1 MSRAVQWRSVTTL
14 VLVLMLGLVVRV
26 GTQSQE
32 VAGEAATTDDQTTV
46 FRSGVT
52 LVTTDVI
59 VRDRNGVFQADLTSD
74 DFQVF
79 EDDLPQDVASLVL
92 VHGGRVFNQL
102 LPPPPPQEGII
113 LPPTRAR
120 NNTAGRI
127 FVIFVDDLHIV
138 TRDTPRM
145 REIFEDMADNLI
157 HEGDLFAIVST
168 GPSSIRVDMTYDRSR
183 LYATTDRIMG
193 DGFSPNELIKFVA
206 PGARGPSEL
215 SFRAHTAFK
224 TAREIIGML
233 EQIPNRRKV
242 FIYFSGGYDFNPFEH
257 ERIFGQSLL
266 YSDMRNSGDWGRM
279 FGRENV
285 ALTTLGI
292 EDPLL
297 DPFELISRQGA
308 VFADFELAME
318 IMELAAVANRAN
330 VSFYTVDPRGLMHGP
345 DPDYTGG
352 TEWFN
357 DWQFTTQNSL
367 RSLAELTGGKA
378 IVNRND
384 FDEAFQEIDA
394 ETSDYYVIGFYS
406 SNPDPTFRTRRLRV
420 EVNRDGIDV
429 KHRTHYTYARA
440 NENTGAPRP

>member
-59 VRDRNGVFQADLTSD
+59 VRDRNGVFQADLTRD

-79 EDDLPQDVASLVL
+79 EDGLPQDVASLVL

-145 REIFEDMADNLI
+145 REVFEDMADNLI

-168 GPSSIRVDMTYDRSR
+168 GPSSIRVDMTYARSR

-206 PGARGPSEL
+206 PGASGPSEL

-233 EQIPNRRKV
+233 EQIPNRRKA

-266 YSDMRNSGDWGRM
+266 YSDMRNSGDWG
-279 FGRENV
+279 
-285 ALTTLGI
+285 
-292 EDPLL
+292 
-297 DPFELISRQGA
+297 
-308 VFADFELAME
+308 AD
-318 IMELAAVANRAN
+318 V
-330 VSFYTVDPRGLMHGP
+330 
-345 DPDYTGG
+345 
-352 TEWFN
+352 
-357 DWQFTTQNSL
+357 
-367 RSLAELTGGKA
+367 
-378 IVNRND
+378 
-384 FDEAFQEIDA
+384 
-394 ETSDYYVIGFYS
+394 
-406 SNPDPTFRTRRLRV
+406 RT
-420 EVNRDGIDV
+420 
-429 KHRTHYTYARA
+429 
-440 NENTGAPRP
+440 